1 MQHYTFF
8 QCKEMKDNSLNYVT
22 RLLYYVLFPLNEILD
37 LSPCTLYFIGRLAT
51 IMIKIDLRCL
61 KNKKK
66 SIPRENVSTFTK
78 LHFRNQNPFK
88 VHDCIFEVN

>member
-8 QCKEMKDNSLNYVT
+8 QCKDFELYVT

-88 VHDCIFEVN
+88 VHVYLK